1 MEEQS
6 NETEKVEAIL
16 NDCVNELQQ
25 ILEDRDYDRKRAEAI
40 FRGYITD
47 LEKECQERV

>member
-16 NDCVNELQQ
+16 HDCANELQP
-25 ILEDRDYDRKRAEAI
+25 ILDDRDYDRKRVEAI
-40 FRGYITD
+40 FHGYITD